1 VVAIVVLV
9 IGWALMMHTLGWAQT
24 AHFAQV
30 RALYSGQAEIDR
42 WHWETMDKAW
52 VDGHFYSVKAPGFA
66 ALSTPLYAVIDAAG
80 GNALA
85 ERAARRAR
93 AAPQPKWK
101 PDAAPPYRDYGYS
114 AARAE
119 GVGLAVERSTPI
131 LWALGL
137 FGTVLPALA
146 LLLLVRWVAD
156 RFVPG
161 YGSAAALTLG
171 LGTILMT
178 FASEYFPHVIAAT
191 LAFGAFALL
200 LRERDESGGR
210 LPWVAAA
217 GLLAGLAITFEFPV
231 GLVGVVLFAYAL
243 GAADRARRG
252 GAYLLGGIAGVLPVF
267 AFNTWALGSPVEFAY
282 GSAVAVQGADGHAVL
297 GLNDDGFFGIT
308 IPKPGAA
315 LDLLLASRG
324 LLVLTPVIAA
334 GVAGL
339 VLMRRAG
346 HRAEWAVIVA
356 VAASFFAYNAGYWLP
371 FGGGT
376 PGPRFLIPALPF
388 VAIGFAYAYRRLPAT
403 TLALA
408 IPSALMML
416 VGSITFPLVGDNGTG
431 IWGEKLYDLDLE
443 HTVLTALG
451 VSDPVLALLP
461 VLAAIAAAIALGARS
476 VPATPLEGLGGATAA
491 LAGWLAVTVVGPAFV
506 GDAVTPFDRPG
517 LLPVTAVAGL
527 LAAGALI
534 AVTYRERGRSRRA
547 LRRLEPA
554 LSDRIS

>member
-1 VVAIVVLV
+1 MAAIVLLV

-30 RALYSGQAEIDR
+30 RALHAGQAEIDD

-52 VDGHFYSVKAPGFA
+52 IDGHFYSVKAPGFA

-93 AAPQPKWK
+93 AAPQPKWA
-101 PDAAPPYRDYGYS
+101 PNAGPPYRDYGYS
-114 AARAE
+114 GARAE
-119 GVGLAVERSTPI
+119 TVGAAVERSTPI
-131 LWALGL
+131 VWALGL
-137 FGTVLPALA
+137 FGTVLPALV

-171 LGTILMT
+171 VGTILMT
-178 FASEYFPHVIAAT
+178 FAAEYFPHVIGAT
-191 LAFGAFALL
+191 LGFGAFALL
-200 LRERDESGGR
+200 LRERDEPDGR
-210 LPWVAAA
+210 LSWVVAA
-217 GLLAGLAITFEFPV
+217 GLLAGLAISFEFPV
-231 GLVGVVLFAYAL
+231 GLVGVILFAYAL
-243 GAADRARRG
+243 GPANRARRG

-282 GSAVAVQGADGHAVL
+282 GSAVAVQGVDGHAVL
-297 GLNDDGFFGIT
+297 GLNDDGLFGIT
-308 IPKPGAA
+308 IPRPGAA

-334 GVAGL
+334 GLAGL

-356 VAASFFAYNAGYWLP
+356 VAASFFLYNAGYWLP

-388 VAIGFAYAYRRLPAT
+388 VAIGFAYAYRRIPAT

-408 IPSALMML
+408 IPSAIMML
-416 VGSITFPLVGDNGTG
+416 VGSVTFPLIGDNGTG
-431 IWGEKLYDLDLE
+431 LWGEKLFDLDLE

-461 VLAAIAAAIALGARS
+461 VLAAIIAATTLGFS
-476 VPATPLEGLGGATAA
+476 SIPATSLEGLGGATAA
-491 LAGWLAVTVVGPAFV
+491 LAGWLAAAVVGPTVVGDP
-506 GDAVTPFDRPG
+506 VTPLDRSG
-517 LLPVTAVAGL
+517 LLPVVAVAGV
-527 LAAGALI
+527 LAAGALVT
-534 AVTYRERGRSRRA
+534 VTYLERGRSRRK